1 MEVNVSFYFLC
12 SFQHHFQRTLCPSNS
27 HLDDAE
33 QIDVLGAKSMTSS
46 TDRSGKRLADDQKE
60 QDQAQNAKEMDMES
74 VGENESMSLLDEG
87 DSDSVDVGEEA
98 VAPSQSASVSIE
110 PVVVPEH
117 SDDGD
122 SIKEQN
128 QRSEHSEIAVIAP
141 KPGTESEGM
150 KVRNERNLRA
160 QSLEK
165 EAVDGN
171 TNGGNADDVVLS
183 SYQIVKWLNR
193 IEDGKFLDLKFKKFK
208 EMVRAQNVNIFRV
221 SMVSSLVLRM
231 CGIEDP
237 EDIHCIL
244 NRIERLVDSQGAVL
258 RISTE
263 GGGVEDYYTQN
274 VPVEFL
280 CPLSLELM
288 TDPVLATTTGLSYQ
302 RQHIEH
308 YLKRYRMDPVE
319 RKETSLEN
327 LAKNKTLKELIV
339 KWMEQNQ

>member
-1 MEVNVSFYFLC
+1 
-12 SFQHHFQRTLCPSNS
+12 
-27 HLDDAE
+27 
-33 QIDVLGAKSMTSS
+33 MTSS
-46 TDRSGKRLADDQKE
+46 TDRKE

-150 KVRNERNLRA
+150 K
-160 QSLEK
+160 

-171 TNGGNADDVVLS
+171 TNGVNADDVVLS

-193 IEDGKFLDLKFKKFK
+193 VEDGKFLDLKFKKFK

>member
-1 MEVNVSFYFLC
+1 
-12 SFQHHFQRTLCPSNS
+12 
-27 HLDDAE
+27 
-33 QIDVLGAKSMTSS
+33 MTSS
-46 TDRSGKRLADDQKE
+46 TDRKE

-141 KPGTESEGM
+141 KQRNEKEEGTESEGM
-150 KVRNERNLRA
+150 EVRNERNL
-160 QSLEK
+160 EK
-165 EAVDGN
+165 EVIDGN
-171 TNGGNADDVVLS
+171 TNGVNADDVVLS

-231 CGIEDP
+231 CGIEDT